1 MLSLGCKCCEKQ
13 NLLIKEQAPMVMG
26 ARKMAKGDTCPP
38 PMEFE
43 KDDVICC
50 PPVKYPNI
58 SARAFGARN
67 KNPYM

>member
-1 MLSLGCKCCEKQ
+1 MG
-13 NLLIKEQAPMVMG
+13 MG
-26 ARKMAKGDTCPP
+26 ARRGGQRGHLPK

-50 PPVKYPNI
+50 PPVKYPKI
-58 SARAFGARN
+58 FARAFGARN